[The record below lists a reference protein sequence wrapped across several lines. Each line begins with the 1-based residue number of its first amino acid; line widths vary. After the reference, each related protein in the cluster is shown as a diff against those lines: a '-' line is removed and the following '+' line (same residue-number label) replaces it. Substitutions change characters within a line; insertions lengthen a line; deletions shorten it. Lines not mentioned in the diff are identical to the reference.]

1 MEARAE
7 YVTVADP
14 MDSPGKPG
22 TSSSYNSSS
31 NVSVDFGMYGNSL
44 YVPKQGSNCYY
55 MSKFYMIS
63 LPRGFA

>member
-44 YVPKQGSNCYY
+44 YVPKT
-55 MSKFYMIS
+55 
-63 LPRGFA
+63 GFKLLLHVKVLYDKS